1 MKKRNAKMGMG
12 WVSAMLIGMGV
23 LFLAA
28 GIAVGATTAG
38 EIPLFG
44 WLFPLVFGGPG
55 LILMLV
61 GIFMLCRNAG
71 KSGLKKRLMEEG
83 SLEWLPVTDVE
94 MQYNIKVN
102 GKSPY
107 VVYCNYQG
115 SDGRIYRMKS
125 SYLNFNPS
133 QMLPG
138 GKVKVYLDRENPGS
152 YYIDV
157 DGSLTNEV
165 WEV

>member
-1 MKKRNAKMGMG
+1 MKKRNAKMSMG
-12 WVSAMLIGMGV
+12 WVSGMLIGMGV

-28 GIAVGATTAG
+28 GIIVGVATAG
-38 EIPLFG
+38 QMPMFG
-44 WLFPLVFGGPG
+44 WLFPLAFGGPG

-61 GIFMLCRNAG
+61 GIFMLRRSAG
-71 KSGLKKRLMEEG
+71 KSSTKKRLMEEG
-83 SLEWLPVTDVE
+83 SMEWLPVTDVE
-94 MQYNIKVN
+94 MQYNIRVN

-107 VVYCNYQG
+107 VIFCNYQG

-133 QMLPG
+133 QMLPNG
-138 GKVKVYLDRENPGS
+138 RVKVYLDRENPAN